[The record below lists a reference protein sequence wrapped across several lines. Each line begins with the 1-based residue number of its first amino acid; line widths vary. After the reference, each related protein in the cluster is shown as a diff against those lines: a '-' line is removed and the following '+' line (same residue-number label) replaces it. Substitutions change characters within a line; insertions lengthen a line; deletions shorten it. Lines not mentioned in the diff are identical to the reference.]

1 MKLLFE
7 KWQKYLKEDNGEYEG
22 NVFSVDFPGL
32 AKEKE
37 EIESVELLA
46 LDSELKKMTAKLF
59 FNKHYAKDE
68 ETFNMATETLKKLHK
83 VWRKQNNEEAL
94 NFLTSLT
101 LAHEEFMEN
110 QNIYQLFI
118 QHLQDKGL
126 LE

>member
-1 MKLLFE
+1 ME
-7 KWQKYLKEDNGEYEG
+7 NWQKYLKEDNTEEG
-22 NVFSVDFPGL
+22 NVYSVDFPGL

-37 EIESVELLA
+37 EIESVESLV

-101 LAHEEFMEN
+101 LAHEEFMDN

>member
-1 MKLLFE
+1 MKLILE
-7 KWQKYLKEDNGEYEG
+7 NWQKYLKEDNTEEG
-22 NVFSVDFPGL
+22 NVYSVDFPGL

-37 EIESVELLA
+37 EIESVESLV

-59 FNKHYAKDE
+59 FNKHYSKDE

-83 VWRKQNNEEAL
+83 VWRIQNNEEAL

-110 QNIYQLFI
+110 QNMYRLFTQQLE
-118 QHLQDKGL
+118 DEGL